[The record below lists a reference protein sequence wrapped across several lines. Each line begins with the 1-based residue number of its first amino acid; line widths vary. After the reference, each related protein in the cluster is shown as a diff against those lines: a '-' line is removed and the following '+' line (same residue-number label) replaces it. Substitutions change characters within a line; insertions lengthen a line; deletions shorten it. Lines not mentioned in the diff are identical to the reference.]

1 MRKVVTKEEAINL
14 ITGFWGSKLEGNKNL
29 NNGDPNTFMLASVLD
44 SVSSKA
50 TTQQIILFKNKL
62 KEKIEVKLASGSLE
76 IYCDYHADDLLGD
89 IAVEC
94 GIDVS
99 MTTFGFKTGTSVW
112 NNKLYLNG
120 EEYEIKN

>member
-14 ITGFWGSKLEGNKNL
+14 ITCFWGSKLEGKKNL
-29 NNGDPNTFMLASVLD
+29 NNGDPNAFMLASVLD

-50 TTQQIILFKNKL
+50 TTEQIILFKNKL
-62 KEKIEVKLASGSLE
+62 KEKIEEKLTAGRLE

-112 NNKLYLNG
+112 NNKLYIDR